1 MSLVRWD
8 PFRELTGLQNSINR
22 LFDDNFRRFLRLPER
37 TFEEGFSFPVDIQD
51 TPEAVLVKAELPG
64 MNKEDIKVNFKDNML
79 VLKAERKQEDKVE
92 GANYLRVER
101 NYGTFIRSFAVD
113 VPIKREGIKARYQ
126 DGVLEV
132 ILPKLEEPDKKEFN
146 IEIEG

>member
-1 MSLVRWD
+1 
-8 PFRELTGLQNSINR
+8 
-22 LFDDNFRRFLRLPER
+22 
-37 TFEEGFSFPVDIQD
+37 
-51 TPEAVLVKAELPG
+51 